1 MRTNPVQAAALEAI
15 AAGLAPIPI
24 VAGERKP
31 LGEWRADQF
40 RPMEAARVPVRFR
53 NGCNIGIACGIGS
66 GGLECIDFD
75 KADLW
80 QPFLDTL
87 EGVNPDLRTRLRVW
101 QETPSGGYHLLYRV
115 HGQVAGNQKLA
126 SSKPHRGAD
135 GILKQDT
142 WIETRGAGGQFV
154 IAPMGSCIRIVSMG
168 SWRACRPSPRS
179 SVLCF
184 LASLAL
190 SMRVAIVTVGSNP
203 CVTST
208 KVQPATD
215 QATGSTGKPIGPP
228 C

>member
-87 EGVNPDLRTRLRVW
+87 EGVNPDLRARLRVW

-154 IAPMGSCIRIVSMG
+154 IAPS
-168 SWRACRPSPRS
+168 RARKGHGKDDGHLYPYR
-179 SVLCF
+179 LHGE
-184 LASLAL
+184 LASLPTITEVERYTAYREEEERSAESAAT
-190 SMRVAIVTVGSNP
+190 SMSLDGGVGGY
-203 CVTST
+203 VY
-208 KVQPATD
+208 
-215 QATGSTGKPIGPP
+215 
-228 C
+228 